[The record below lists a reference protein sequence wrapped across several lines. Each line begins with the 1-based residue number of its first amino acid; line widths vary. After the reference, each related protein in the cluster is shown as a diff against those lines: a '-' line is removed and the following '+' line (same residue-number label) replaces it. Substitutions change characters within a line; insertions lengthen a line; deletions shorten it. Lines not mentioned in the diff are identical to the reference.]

1 MLPIQRPAVTA
12 VMPLFNKEKEVSRAL
27 QSVLAQ
33 TVSDFELIVV
43 NDGSTDNGPEVART
57 FEDPRIKVI
66 DQKNTGVS
74 AARNRGICEA
84 RSDLIAFLDADD
96 EWKPTL
102 LSTILDLQKD
112 YPSCSVYATGYLFCD
127 TMGRYLKPLLRGIPA
142 HPWTGTLANY
152 FSVAT
157 KSDPPLWTS
166 AVAVTKEA
174 IHAVGLFPVGVASG
188 EDLLTWARLAVK
200 FQIAYTTSPCAIFH
214 RPEGVA
220 SRPGRFSVRTDAVG
234 QELAHL
240 IPHVPSETRVD
251 LEKYIALWHKMQCVI
266 SLQLGDRGMAR
277 RELQLFIK
285 YSEEDV
291 QWQLYSVL
299 ALLPSAFTRGLLKL
313 SVAWRKLRQTQSD
326 MKLEQARGK
335 RVLR

>member
-1 MLPIQRPAVTA
+1 
-12 VMPLFNKEKEVSRAL
+12 MPLFNKEKEVSRAL

-57 FEDPRIKVI
+57 CEDPRIKVI
-66 DQKNTGVS
+66 DQKNAGVS
-74 AARNRGICEA
+74 AARNRGIREA
-84 RSDLIAFLDADD
+84 RSELIAFLDADD
-96 EWKPTL
+96 EWKPTFL
-102 LSTILDLQKD
+102 DTILALESQF
-112 YPSCSVYATGYLFCD
+112 SACSVFATAYLSCD
-127 TMGRYLKPLLRGIPA
+127 VKGRLLNPVVRGIPS
-142 HPWTGTLANY
+142 PCWTGILPNY
-152 FSVAT
+152 FAIAAR
-157 KSDPPLWTS
+157 SDPLLCSS

-174 IHAVGLFPVGVASG
+174 IHAVGYFPVGVALG

-277 RELQLFIK
+277 RELQFFIK
-285 YSEEDV
+285 YSEENV
-291 QWQLYSVL
+291 QWRLYSVL

-326 MKLEQARGK
+326 MKLEQAHGK